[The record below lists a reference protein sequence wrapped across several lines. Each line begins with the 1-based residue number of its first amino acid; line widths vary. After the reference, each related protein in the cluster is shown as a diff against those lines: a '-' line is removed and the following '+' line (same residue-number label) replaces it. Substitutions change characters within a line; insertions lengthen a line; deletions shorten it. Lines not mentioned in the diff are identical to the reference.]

1 MKMAVFYFGGY
12 NASWDDVVA
21 WGTSASLQ
29 VPNMV
34 VSVYAWPASAP
45 YTPEKSVVKGAE
57 KLIQAAVAHIEK
69 SRADVIYIV
78 GHSSGCAIANEV
90 HRRFQNV
97 TKRAMIVG
105 LVALDG
111 FTPDANQLSQFTTQV
126 WGAMC
131 DGQPS
136 KNFPDPGV
144 VGRHI
149 YQVPV
154 KNCKQLWPLHFVL
167 VNAAARDGKVTGTSD
182 GYDDCV
188 ANLIWLPKLQ
198 WLGRDSYRI
207 TFP

>member
-1 MKMAVFYFGGY
+1 MKMAAFYFGGY

-21 WGTSASLQ
+21 WGTSASMQ

-34 VSVYAWPASAP
+34 VNVYPWPAGAP
-45 YTPEKSVVKGAE
+45 SWPEDSVVKSAE
-57 KLIQAAVAHIEK
+57 KLIMKAVADVEK
-69 SRADVIYIV
+69 SRADLIYIL

-90 HRRFQNV
+90 ERRLQNV
-97 TKRAMIVG
+97 TKRAIIG

-111 FTPDANQLSQFTTQV
+111 YTPKGSQLGRFTTQV

-154 KNCKQLWPLHFVL
+154 KNCKKLWPLHFVL

-188 ANLIWLPKLQ
+188 ANLIWMPKLKGLANNAYQ
-198 WLGRDSYRI
+198 I